1 MNNDNNDTVFTMNSN
16 SDSDNNNNNS
26 NSSDNNNS
34 NNNSIITK
42 QFELDYDDIKIIGEV
57 INLNKSVF
65 VNINKNGTP
74 PRLGSLVVGME
85 TRFEPLPLTTTLIAG
100 DTIES
105 ELMINTISKR
115 LSKKFHIQAFVSSSL
130 IIQDPIIIEKI
141 IEKIIESIIIIQ

>member
-1 MNNDNNDTVFTMNSN
+1 MNSN
-16 SDSDNNNNNS
+16 SDS
-26 NSSDNNNS
+26 NS
-34 NNNSIITK
+34 NNDSISNIITK
-42 QFELDYDDIKIIGEV
+42 QFELDYDDIKIVGEV

-65 VNINKNGTP
+65 VNINKNGPP

-85 TRFEPLPLTTTLIAG
+85 TRFEALPLTTTLIAG

-130 IIQDPIIIEKI
+130 VIQDPIMIEKI
-141 IEKIIESIIIIQ
+141 IEKIIESIIIIH

>member
-1 MNNDNNDTVFTMNSN
+1 MNNANNDTTVFTMNS
-16 SDSDNNNNNS
+16 DSIDN
-26 NSSDNNNS
+26 D
-34 NNNSIITK
+34 NNSIITK
-42 QFELDYDDIKIIGEV
+42 QFELDCDDIKIVGEV

-65 VNINKNGTP
+65 VNINKNGTS
-74 PRLGSLVVGME
+74 PRLGCLVVGME
-85 TRFEPLPLTTTLIAG
+85 TRFEALPLTTTLIAG